1 MNKQSLNKNFIIKIK
16 NFFSPFYKSEN
27 ISKIFDIL
35 YKNNPEEKKIA
46 MFVGGCVRNYILGEE
61 INDIDIATTYTP
73 EEIKEKFKDT
83 EIRVLETGVEHGSI
97 TLLLNNS
104 KFEITTLRRDVKT
117 DGRHAEIS
125 FTEDWQQDSE
135 RRDFTIN
142 AIYLDRKGKIFDPQL
157 GVKDLKNNIV
167 KFIGDPSKRIEEDFL
182 RIIRFIRFV
191 LKYEHKTFEP
201 STIEA
206 IKLNLNGI
214 KKISKERILQELL
227 KIISLKNFKNILK
240 YNELKDIFSQIFP
253 ELKNLGRLNKEDLL
267 IKKGFKKLD
276 TKMMLAVMLLDDT
289 NNHEYFCH
297 KYKISNLL
305 KEHLDIL
312 ASNLKESRIDKNF
325 FKNNLKK
332 NIYFSGKKDIKNL
345 AILIF
350 FVNKN
355 FSYEDLTKL
364 IKNIEKIKIPRFPFN
379 GKFLIDKGFSEGRRI
394 GSILKKLEK
403 NWVENDYR
411 LSEKDIS
418 TIIEKEKN

>member
-1 MNKQSLNKNFIIKIK
+1 
-16 NFFSPFYKSEN
+16 
-27 ISKIFDIL
+27 
-35 YKNNPEEKKIA
+35 
-46 MFVGGCVRNYILGEE
+46 
-61 INDIDIATTYTP
+61 
-73 EEIKEKFKDT
+73 
-83 EIRVLETGVEHGSI
+83 
-97 TLLLNNS
+97 
-104 KFEITTLRRDVKT
+104 
-117 DGRHAEIS
+117 
-125 FTEDWQQDSE
+125 
-135 RRDFTIN
+135 
-142 AIYLDRKGKIFDPQL
+142 
-157 GVKDLKNNIV
+157 
-167 KFIGDPSKRIEEDFL
+167 
-182 RIIRFIRFV
+182 
-191 LKYEHKTFEP
+191 
-201 STIEA
+201 
-206 IKLNLNGI
+206 
-214 KKISKERILQELL
+214 
-227 KIISLKNFKNILK
+227 
-240 YNELKDIFSQIFP
+240 
-253 ELKNLGRLNKEDLL
+253 
-267 IKKGFKKLD
+267 
-276 TKMMLAVMLLDDT
+276 MMLAVMLLDDT